1 MNNSIVTNL
10 KKITTRLMLFVS
22 TFLISMVTFA
32 QETKAVDININTKG
46 DGNFFANPIVWVVG
60 GAVFILLLVALMRSN
75 NKNV

>member
-1 MNNSIVTNL
+1 MNNSIVTTL
-10 KKITTRLMLFVS
+10 RKISTRVALFLSTLLMSIVS
-22 TFLISMVTFA
+22 FA
-32 QETKAVDININTKG
+32 QETKAVDINVNTKG